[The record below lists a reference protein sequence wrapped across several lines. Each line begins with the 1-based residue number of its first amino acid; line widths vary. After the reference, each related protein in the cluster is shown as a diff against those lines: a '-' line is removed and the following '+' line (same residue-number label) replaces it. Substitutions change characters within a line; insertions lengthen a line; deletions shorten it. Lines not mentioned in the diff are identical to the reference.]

1 MKNAGGSV
9 KWLFSS
15 RIFAISLVVA
25 LALAGNA
32 MGDVSRTGLVAEWMR
47 RIQVRMS
54 VIFKQS

>member
-9 KWLFSS
+9 KWLFSA

-54 VIFKQS
+54 DYI

>member
-9 KWLFSS
+9 KWLFSA

>member
-9 KWLFSS
+9 KWLFSA
-15 RIFAISLVVA
+15 RIFAISLVAA

-54 VIFKQS
+54 DYI